1 MIESKRKT
9 KNFDILVN
17 KLNAFKFKYYSHR
30 LIKGVVLSAVVL
42 LLTYTVFSLV
52 EYFVYFSSEVRK
64 LAFFGFI
71 LFGLLLISGFIIIP
85 LLRLAHILKPINL
98 KSTTVLIQNHF
109 SGMKDKLLNVI
120 ELSEY
125 QTSDSSN
132 DIVLASIDQK
142 IEELKVFDFNEAVS
156 FKNVKFIAI
165 YLLISALFTTGLFVT
180 NRDIFTESAHRI
192 IHYNEQ
198 FVKPAPFSF
207 KLENESLKAKKG
219 DSYTI
224 KANASGEEIP
234 QIVYINIDG
243 NNYLMKTSSEGSYQ
257 FEMASV
263 INPVTFYFTD
273 LKYKSDNY
281 QLELLPKPGI
291 NSFKTEIVPPAYTS
305 LKSQAFDNLGDL
317 QIPNGTKV
325 KWMFSGIDVDSLYI
339 MLDDSVRLEAD
350 NNNKTFT
357 VENNFYKSANYNVFI
372 KNKVTEAELAL
383 SYFIEVIPDLYPE
396 IEVLEM
402 QDSTKITR
410 FFYKGIIG
418 DDYGFSSLKFHF
430 NIENKDSSINIPFVR
445 SLSDQDFYYSFDF
458 SDLPDP
464 EGVISYYFSVSDN
477 DAVNRYKTTTSKS
490 FTFQFPN
497 KEQLEE
503 FDNEQFKNLENKL
516 QQSRELATDI
526 QKDLKNLQMKNMD
539 TNISDW
545 EKSQMVNDIVQ
556 KQTQLEKLHD
566 QIKQDNERLNN
577 YMNSFGDESQEMLE
591 KQKQIEQLLE
601 EVFTDE
607 LKKLMEEFNKLAEDF
622 DSKKLNEL
630 TKNMDLTFDDLQ
642 EQLDRNIEMLKKMKI
657 EQKLQDAIDR
667 ISEMAVEEE
676 QLSEQVTEDRNFED
690 AKEQVE
696 KHQQELDDLEKKI
709 DDALQMNN
717 ELKEPLNF
725 DDFEEEFKD
734 TDESIEKSKENLDKK
749 NKKKSGSSLKETSE
763 KMKNMAFSMQQML
776 DMNSSEQNMENIQ
789 NLRQILSNLIY
800 ISFTQEDI
808 LSGLSGVD
816 AKDPRLIELN
826 QSQKRIIDQSQIV
839 KDSLYA
845 LAMRTPQITSTV
857 NNELVTM
864 ELNLDKAASEMAEAQ
879 FPQARSS
886 QQFVVT
892 SANNLALLLNEALE
906 NLEKQQANSQPG
918 NQQCENPGGQGSSGM
933 QDLKKSSEGLQKQ
946 LEKMIEQ
953 MKNGNS
959 QGMSEQLGQSL
970 MQHEMMQQM
979 LRDLM
984 NNGSVG
990 SDAKSAMQQ
999 IDQMLEQNRKELM
1012 NRSISAETLKRQHQI
1027 TARLLE
1033 AEKAE
1038 MEREFE
1044 DKRESQSAED
1054 FYSNPVEFFEYKEKE
1069 NYSIEYL
1076 NKNAHK
1082 LNNFYNTKY
1091 KQYLN
1096 NIRSKQ

>member
-1 MIESKRKT
+1 
-9 KNFDILVN
+9 
-17 KLNAFKFKYYSHR
+17 
-30 LIKGVVLSAVVL
+30 
-42 LLTYTVFSLV
+42 
-52 EYFVYFSSEVRK
+52 
-64 LAFFGFI
+64 
-71 LFGLLLISGFIIIP
+71 
-85 LLRLAHILKPINL
+85 
-98 KSTTVLIQNHF
+98 
-109 SGMKDKLLNVI
+109 
-120 ELSEY
+120 
-125 QTSDSSN
+125 
-132 DIVLASIDQK
+132 
-142 IEELKVFDFNEAVS
+142 
-156 FKNVKFIAI
+156 
-165 YLLISALFTTGLFVT
+165 
-180 NRDIFTESAHRI
+180 
-192 IHYNEQ
+192 
-198 FVKPAPFSF
+198 
-207 KLENESLKAKKG
+207 
-219 DSYTI
+219 
-224 KANASGEEIP
+224 
-234 QIVYINIDG
+234 
-243 NNYLMKTSSEGSYQ
+243 
-257 FEMASV
+257 
-263 INPVTFYFTD
+263 
-273 LKYKSDNY
+273 
-281 QLELLPKPGI
+281 
-291 NSFKTEIVPPAYTS
+291 
-305 LKSQAFDNLGDL
+305 
-317 QIPNGTKV
+317 
-325 KWMFSGIDVDSLYI
+325 
-339 MLDDSVRLEAD
+339 
-350 NNNKTFT
+350 
-357 VENNFYKSANYNVFI
+357 
-372 KNKVTEAELAL
+372 
-383 SYFIEVIPDLYPE
+383 
-396 IEVLEM
+396 
-402 QDSTKITR
+402 
-410 FFYKGIIG
+410 
-418 DDYGFSSLKFHF
+418 
-430 NIENKDSSINIPFVR
+430 
-445 SLSDQDFYYSFDF
+445 
-458 SDLPDP
+458 
-464 EGVISYYFSVSDN
+464 
-477 DAVNRYKTTTSKS
+477 
-490 FTFQFPN
+490 
-497 KEQLEE
+497 
-503 FDNEQFKNLENKL
+503 
-516 QQSRELATDI
+516 
-526 QKDLKNLQMKNMD
+526 
-539 TNISDW
+539 
-545 EKSQMVNDIVQ
+545 
-556 KQTQLEKLHD
+556 
-566 QIKQDNERLNN
+566 
-577 YMNSFGDESQEMLE
+577 
-591 KQKQIEQLLE
+591 
-601 EVFTDE
+601 
-607 LKKLMEEFNKLAEDF
+607 
-622 DSKKLNEL
+622 
-630 TKNMDLTFDDLQ
+630 
-642 EQLDRNIEMLKKMKI
+642 
-657 EQKLQDAIDR
+657 
-667 ISEMAVEEE
+667 
-676 QLSEQVTEDRNFED
+676 
-690 AKEQVE
+690 
-696 KHQQELDDLEKKI
+696 
-709 DDALQMNN
+709 MNN

-776 DMNSSEQNMENIQ
+776 DMNSSEQNMENIR

-1033 AEKAE
+1033 AEQAE

-1054 FYSNPVEFFEYKEKE
+1054 FYSNPVEFFEYKKKE